1 MTLEVCMVL
10 FARTAYCYCLRKTR
24 NPRLFNHRAQRV
36 ETNCVYACVFVC
48 VCLHVWVKLAHL
60 MKESIPIQW
69 VALSEPHL
77 KFMKNDATLTCHLGW
92 ISLTILPS
100 TIVYKILSHMHH
112 IWPQRVSLISFP
124 PSLPF
129 SNFTP
134 TTLASLLFLESTKL
148 VPNLRACT
156 CSSSAWNDLTDI
168 DTVCPLTSLRSPL
181 RNQFLRENLPLF
193 PNKYLTALSFSIPLH
208 WFTFLVSSYYSL
220 KVYSHLLIWF
230 LPVLECKLYEART
243 LL

>member
-1 MTLEVCMVL
+1 MSGTIS
-10 FARTAYCYCLRKTR
+10 
-24 NPRLFNHRAQRV
+24 
-36 ETNCVYACVFVC
+36 
-48 VCLHVWVKLAHL
+48 
-60 MKESIPIQW
+60 ES
-69 VALSEPHL
+69 HL

-100 TIVYKILSHMHH
+100 TIVYKILSHMRH
-112 IWPQRVSLISFP
+112 IWPQWVSLISFP

-168 DTVCPLTSLRSPL
+168 DTVCPLTSLRAPL

-193 PNKYLTALSFSIPLH
+193 PQQIPDCPVILYPLALVYFPCELVLLLEGLQPS
-208 WFTFLVSSYYSL
+208 TYLVSACL
-220 KVYSHLLIWF
+220 
-230 LPVLECKLYEART
+230 RM
-243 LL
+243 